1 MEAIRQQLLNKGGTL
16 ADWGRIITNGLQA
29 EDQQWVDAKAH
40 PGDVLA
46 HARAVMSKDGIM
58 EYECMDDRGRAQ
70 GTALVRLLD
79 WEDHA
84 QGILRAELWPVM
96 ATMSTMHPKSS
107 KVEKGFIMSAV
118 LNVENAVSGWDV
130 EIAVS

>member
-40 PGDVLA
+40 PSDVLA
-46 HARAVMSKDGIM
+46 HARAVMSRDDIM

-84 QGILRAELWPVM
+84 QGILRAEHLV
-96 ATMSTMHPKSS
+96 ASDGYYEYYAYQVLKGGKGLYHVCSS
-107 KVEKGFIMSAV
+107 ERG
-118 LNVENAVSGWDV
+118 
-130 EIAVS
+130 